1 MADFGGLSLGRAGR
15 RPGTS
20 GADTTKPGCTSVR
33 TNHWSRGPGE
43 PMVLLDIGPSHPG
56 KRPTP
61 RTMIVDLCMTRRVE
75 TVTPETPL
83 GEAVQR
89 MLDRNIRRLVVVRGR
104 AIVGMIC
111 RQDITRAFPPGL
123 NPFSVAGIGDLPSAG
138 LVADFM
144 HSPVV
149 TIEADQPVEAAA
161 RRMTEHHIGGLPVVQ
176 GDKLVGI
183 VTESDIFRVF
193 AKLLSG
199 QPGSSRITFDITQ
212 KPDALVG
219 FVRLC
224 GDLHLEVTSIITFN
238 DDVRRLAVARIQG
251 TNTDR
256 LIDRLWDTGQ
266 SVLSVVG

>member
-1 MADFGGLSLGRAGR
+1 
-15 RPGTS
+15 
-20 GADTTKPGCTSVR
+20 
-33 TNHWSRGPGE
+33 
-43 PMVLLDIGPSHPG
+43 
-56 KRPTP
+56 
-61 RTMIVDLCMTRRVE
+61 MIVDLCMTRRVE

-89 MLDRNIRRLVVVRGR
+89 MIDRNIRRLVVVRGR

-111 RQDITRAFPPGL
+111 RQDIAHASPPDC
-123 NPFSVAGIGDLPSAG
+123 NPFSVAGLDEFPMSGTVAG
-138 LVADFM
+138 IM

-149 TIEADQPVEAAA
+149 TIEADQPIEAAA

-212 KPDALVG
+212 KPAALVG
-219 FVRLC
+219 FVQLC
-224 GDLHLEVTSIITFN
+224 GDLRLEVTSIITFN
-238 DDVRRLAVARIQG
+238 DGVRRLAVARVQG

>member
-1 MADFGGLSLGRAGR
+1 
-15 RPGTS
+15 
-20 GADTTKPGCTSVR
+20 
-33 TNHWSRGPGE
+33 
-43 PMVLLDIGPSHPG
+43 
-56 KRPTP
+56 
-61 RTMIVDLCMTRRVE
+61 MIVDLCMTRRVE
-75 TVTPETPL
+75 TVTPETLL

-89 MLDRNIRRLVVVRGR
+89 MIDRNIRRLVVVRGR

-123 NPFSVAGIGDLPSAG
+123 NPFSVAAIDDLPSAG
-138 LVADFM
+138 TVADIM
-144 HSPVV
+144 QSPVV

-238 DDVRRLAVARIQG
+238 DGIRRLAVARVQG
-251 TNTDR
+251 GNTDR

-266 SVLSVVG
+266 SVLNVVS